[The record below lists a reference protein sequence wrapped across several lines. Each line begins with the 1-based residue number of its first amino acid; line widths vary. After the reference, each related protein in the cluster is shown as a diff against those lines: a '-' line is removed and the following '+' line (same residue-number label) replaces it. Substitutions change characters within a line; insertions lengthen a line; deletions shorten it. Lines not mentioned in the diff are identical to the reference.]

1 MDVHAAIQ
9 LTHSFDDNQLNYINF
24 IESLIRIAQAYP
36 FTEEQLADMV
46 SFELKMMFF
55 IQKLEDKYKGLKSTF
70 ISNMDKRTMSEQ
82 YQPRVV
88 VDEDEDDDMDVD
100 N

>member
-1 MDVHAAIQ
+1 
-9 LTHSFDDNQLNYINF
+9 
-24 IESLIRIAQAYP
+24 
-36 FTEEQLADMV
+36 
-46 SFELKMMFF
+46 MMFF
-55 IQKLEDKYKGLKSTF
+55 IQRLEDKYKGLKSNF

>member
-1 MDVHAAIQ
+1 
-9 LTHSFDDNQLNYINF
+9 
-24 IESLIRIAQAYP
+24 
-36 FTEEQLADMV
+36 MV

-55 IQKLEDKYKGLKSTF
+55 IQRLEDKYKGLKSNF

-88 VDEDEDDDMDVD
+88 VDEDEDYDMDVD